1 MKTCVN
7 VVMRLL
13 HAYRDKKMVEQYET
27 IKIRKSTKR
36 ELKMLAAI
44 VGVTMI
50 ELLDS
55 LVSERRLEIGRD
67 NLGSTNSSG
76 VQNQSAPHP

>member
-1 MKTCVN
+1 
-7 VVMRLL
+7 
-13 HAYRDKKMVEQYET
+13 MVEQYET

-67 NLGSTNSSG
+67 NLRSTNSSG